1 MFDYHDFLRKL
12 QIHILLLALAF
23 FGGAMGFHFFYP
35 DESWVRL
42 LFMTAITLSTV
53 GYGDV
58 LKVENNPGAALYT
71 MVLMLVGMGIVL
83 YSVSTL
89 TAFFVEGKFGQLLSL
104 QSIRRRAKK
113 MDNHYVICGAGKT
126 GVHVIREMIENEKD
140 FIVIENDEHII
151 SELRKDFDGI
161 LVVHGDATSD
171 EVLEQVNLPKAKGLV
186 ATLANDKDNLF
197 LCITARMMNPSLEIV
212 CKAIEFGIVNK
223 LKKAGADYVVCPNFI
238 GGMRIASEILR
249 PNVVNFLDS
258 MLRGKSTG
266 HNMRVGEVSV
276 GQESIF
282 INKTLADVK
291 VYDKCSVNVIA
302 YRKADQDDFIYNPPP
317 EVTIEMGDTLL
328 FIGSADQRTKMEE
341 FFS

>member
-12 QIHILLLALAF
+12 QIHILLLGTAL
-23 FGGAMGFHFFYP
+23 FGGTLGFYFFYP
-35 DESWVRL
+35 EESIVRL

-58 LKVENNPGAALYT
+58 LRVEDNPAAAMYT

-89 TAFFVEGKFGQLLSL
+89 TAFFVEGKLGQLLL
-104 QSIRRRAKK
+104 MQSVRRRTKK

-140 FIVIENDEHII
+140 FIVIENNQEII
-151 SELRKDFDGI
+151 TEIRKDFSDL
-161 LVVHGDATSD
+161 LVVQGDATND
-171 EVLEQVNLPKAKGLV
+171 EVLDQVNLSRAKGLV

-197 LCITARMMNPSLEIV
+197 LCITARMMNPKIEIV
-212 CKAIEFGIVNK
+212 SKAIEFGIVNK
-223 LKKAGADYVVCPNFI
+223 LKRAGADYVVCPNFI

-249 PNVVNFLDS
+249 PNVVNFLDK
-258 MLRGKSTG
+258 MLRGKDD
-266 HNMRVGEVSV
+266 NMRVGEVSV
-276 GQESIF
+276 GQESAF
-282 INKTLADVK
+282 IDKTLADVK
-291 VYDKCSVNVIA
+291 VYDMCSVNVIA

-328 FIGSADQRTKMEE
+328 FIGSPNQQEKMDSL
-341 FFS
+341 FS

>member
-23 FGGAMGFHFFYP
+23 FGGALGFHFFYP

-71 MVLMLVGMGIVL
+71 MILMLVGMGIVL
-83 YSVSTL
+83 YSISTL
-89 TAFFVEGKFGQLLSL
+89 TALFVEGKFGQLLSL

-140 FIVIENDEHII
+140 FIVIETDENII
-151 SELRKDFDGI
+151 NEIRKDFDDV

-171 EVLEQVNLPKAKGLV
+171 EVLEQVNLSRAKGLV
-186 ATLANDKDNLF
+186 ATLASDKDNLF
-197 LCITARMMNPSLEIV
+197 LCITAKMMNPKIEIV
-212 CKAIEFGIVNK
+212 SKAIEFGIVNK
-223 LKKAGADYVVCPNFI
+223 LKRAGADYVVCPNFI

-249 PNVVNFLDS
+249 PNVVNFLDN
-258 MLRGKSTG
+258 MLRGKDQS
-266 HNMRVGEVSV
+266 MRVGEVSV
-276 GQESIF
+276 GQESSF

-291 VYDKCSVNVIA
+291 VYDQCSVNVIA
-302 YRKADQDDFIYNPPP
+302 YRKVDQDDFIYNPPP
-317 EVTIEMGDTLL
+317 EMTIEMGDTLL
-328 FIGSADQRTKMEE
+328 FIGSADQHNRMEQI
-341 FFS
+341 FS

>member
-12 QIHILLLALAF
+12 KIHIMLLGLAF
-23 FGGAMGFHFFYP
+23 FGGALGFYFFYP
-35 DESWVRL
+35 DEPLVRL

-58 LKVENNPGAALYT
+58 LRVEDNPAAAMYT
-71 MVLMLVGMGIVL
+71 MILMLVGMGIVL

-89 TAFFVEGKFGQLLSL
+89 TAFFVEGKLGQLLSL
-104 QSIRRRAKK
+104 QSVRRRAKK
-113 MDNHYVICGAGKT
+113 MDNHYIICGAGKT

-140 FIVIENDEHII
+140 YIVIENSDEII
-151 SELRKDFDGI
+151 SELRKDFDDI

-171 EVLEQVNLPKAKGLV
+171 ETLEQVNLSRAKGLV

-197 LCITARMMNPSLEIV
+197 LCITARMMNPEIEIV
-212 CKAIEFGIVNK
+212 SKAIEFQIVNK

-249 PNVVNFLDS
+249 PNVVNFLDK
-258 MLRGKSTG
+258 MLRGKDHS
-266 HNMRVGEVSV
+266 MRVGEVSV
-276 GQESIF
+276 GLESAF
-282 INKTLADVK
+282 IDKTLADVK
-291 VYDKCSVNVIA
+291 VYDMCAVNVIA

-317 EVTIEMGDTLL
+317 EVTIEIGDTLL
-328 FIGSADQRTKMEE
+328 FIGSPDQQIKMEKI
-341 FFS
+341 FS